1 MFQHTAARRRLGLR
15 FVRIVDVVFVSTH
28 SRPKA
33 AGPPRFET
41 GCKGWFQHTAARR
54 RLGEHDCAR
63 QTIQRRFNTQP
74 PEGGWAHVLHI
85 VPIGW
90 VCFNTQPPEGGWAR
104 SIVARSSDFGFNTQP
119 PEGGWILIK
128 IFKKVIMCFN
138 TQPPEGGWAWEK
150 LDKHKLDMV
159 STHSRPKAAGPASA
173 YSPNRH
179 CGFQHTAARRRL
191 GGYGFRLTTFYGFNT
206 QPPEGGWF

>member
-1 MFQHTAARRRLGLR
+1 MSCILSQSAGC
-15 FVRIVDVVFVSTH
+15 VSTH

-33 AGPPRFET
+33 AGSTKNT
-41 GCKGWFQHTAARR
+41 GTPS
-54 RLGEHDCAR
+54 L
-63 QTIQRRFNTQP
+63 
-74 PEGGWAHVLHI
+74 L
-85 VPIGW
+85 
-90 VCFNTQPPEGGWAR
+90 CFNTQPPEGGWAR
-104 SIVARSSDFGFNTQP
+104 SIVARSSDFG
-119 PEGGWILIK
+119 
-128 IFKKVIMCFN
+128 FN

-191 GGYGFRLTTFYGFNT
+191 VYVPSAFLRSLTFQHTAARRRLGGYGFRLTTFYGFNT
-206 QPPEGGWF
+206 QPPEGGWQYASNQSDCEDVSTHSRPKAAGKC

>member
-1 MFQHTAARRRLGLR
+1 MSCILSQSAGC
-15 FVRIVDVVFVSTH
+15 VSTH

-33 AGPPRFET
+33 AGSTKNT
-41 GCKGWFQHTAARR
+41 GTPS
-54 RLGEHDCAR
+54 L
-63 QTIQRRFNTQP
+63 
-74 PEGGWAHVLHI
+74 L
-85 VPIGW
+85 
-90 VCFNTQPPEGGWAR
+90 CFNTQPPEGGWAR
-104 SIVARSSDFGFNTQP
+104 SIVARSSDFG
-119 PEGGWILIK
+119 
-128 IFKKVIMCFN
+128 FN

-191 GGYGFRLTTFYGFNT
+191 GLRSIAGVAISRFQHTAARRRLDSISAVNTFDKSFNT
-206 QPPEGGWF
+206 QPPEGGWTSLNEVMQ